1 MYLHGALEIY
11 LQNVRF
17 ANQCKEMSP
26 CKKKKT
32 RQASLKIKFV
42 HSNSVNSEEVHL
54 GKLHVRIPKSK
65 HA

>member
-1 MYLHGALEIY
+1 MYLLGALEIY

-26 CKKKKT
+26 CEKT

-42 HSNSVNSEEVHL
+42 HSNSVNSEEVHCT
-54 GKLHVRIPKSK
+54 
-65 HA
+65 